1 VETIRAGSSARWAG
15 LNWVRVITWVLGGPV
30 LSFWAAKTA
39 GVIWLN
45 ESLFGKVRAR
55 VQRIVTVMP
64 DWCYP
69 AILLV
74 SLSAGVL
81 VMALLASPSARRH
94 FVPPPLQS
102 VWLPPARW

>member
-1 VETIRAGSSARWAG
+1 
-15 LNWVRVITWVLGGPV
+15 V

-64 DWCYP
+64 DWYYP

-81 VMALLASPSARRH
+81 VMALLASRPLAGISYHRHCNPYGCHRPAGNRTVHHDYREKQMVSFDGVSARSQNS
-94 FVPPPLQS
+94 P
-102 VWLPPARW
+102 